1 MSQPL
6 RLKDKQYMN
15 HVCKLHKSI
24 YGLRQAPRA
33 WHDALK
39 AFTTSHGFTTS
50 KSDPFFFIYAS
61 GAIIAYFMV
70 YVDDFLLTG
79 NDAEFLHNFI
89 QSLSKTFSVKN
100 MRTM

>member
-50 KSDPFFFIYAS
+50 KSDPFFSY
-61 GAIIAYFMV
+61 MPLV
-70 YVDDFLLTG
+70 L
-79 NDAEFLHNFI
+79 
-89 QSLSKTFSVKN
+89 SLPTSWYMLMIFF
-100 MRTM
+100 